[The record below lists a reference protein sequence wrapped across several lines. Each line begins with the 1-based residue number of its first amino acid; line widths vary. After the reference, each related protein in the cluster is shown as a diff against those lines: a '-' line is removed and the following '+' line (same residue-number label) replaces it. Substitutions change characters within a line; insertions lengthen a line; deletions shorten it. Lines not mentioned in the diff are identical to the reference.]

1 MTIALANTIHIIFR
15 AYTYL
20 IFARVIL
27 SWIRVDPYHPVWGPI
42 LRFVF
47 QATEPIMQPVRRLLP
62 SMGGLDF
69 TPIVVLIGLDL
80 IRGVIIQLLV
90 GLA

>member
-1 MTIALANTIHIIFR
+1 MIVALASTIDIIFR
-15 AYTYL
+15 AYTIL
-20 IFARVIL
+20 IFARVIF

-47 QATEPIMQPVRRLLP
+47 QSTEPIMQPIRNILP

-69 TPIVVLIGLDL
+69 TPIIVLIGMDFVRQ
-80 IRGVIIQLLV
+80 IVVSLV
-90 GLA
+90 LGLA

>member
-1 MTIALANTIHIIFR
+1 MIIALANAVHIIFR

-20 IFARVIL
+20 ILARVIL

-47 QATEPIMQPVRRLLP
+47 QATEPIMQPVRRMLP
-62 SMGGLDF
+62 SMGGLDLS
-69 TPIVVLIGLDL
+69 PIIVLLGLDL
-80 IRGVIIQLLV
+80 IRGLIVQVLQ
-90 GLA
+90 GMA

>member
-1 MTIALANTIHIIFR
+1 MIIALANAVHIIFR

-20 IFARVIL
+20 ILARVIL

-47 QATEPIMQPVRRLLP
+47 QATEPIMQPVRRMLP
-62 SMGGLDF
+62 SMGGLDLS
-69 TPIVVLIGLDL
+69 PIIVLLGLDL
-80 IRGVIIQLLV
+80 IRGLIVQVLL
-90 GLA
+90 GMA

>member
-1 MTIALANTIHIIFR
+1 MIIALANAINILFQVYTI
-15 AYTYL
+15 L
-20 IFARVIL
+20 IFARVIF
-27 SWIRVDPYHPVWGPI
+27 SWIRVDPYHPTWGPI
-42 LRFVF
+42 LRFIF
-47 QATEPIMQPVRRLLP
+47 QATEPIMEPVRRIMP

-80 IRGVIIQLLV
+80 LRRVLINILI

>member
-1 MTIALANTIHIIFR
+1 MIIALANAINIIFR
-15 AYTYL
+15 AYTIL

-27 SWIRVDPYHPVWGPI
+27 SWIRVDPYHPTWGPI
-42 LRFVF
+42 LRFIY
-47 QATEPIMQPVRRLLP
+47 QATEPIMQPVRNIIP

-69 TPIVVLIGLDL
+69 TPIIVLIGLDL
-80 IRGVIIQLLV
+80 LRGVIINILV

>member
-1 MTIALANTIHIIFR
+1 MIIALANAIHILFR

-20 IFARVIL
+20 VFARVIF
-27 SWIRVDPYHPVWGPI
+27 SWIRVDPYHPFWGPI

-47 QATEPIMQPVRRLLP
+47 QATEPIMEPVRRILP

-80 IRGVIIQLLV
+80 LRGVIINILV

>member
-1 MTIALANTIHIIFR
+1 MIIALANAINIIFR
-15 AYTYL
+15 AYTIL
-20 IFARVIL
+20 VFARVIF
-27 SWIRVDPYHPVWGPI
+27 SWIRVDPYHPFWGPI

-47 QATEPIMQPVRRLLP
+47 QATEPIMEPVRRILP

-69 TPIVVLIGLDL
+69 APIIVLIGLDVIRVLLLQIL
-80 IRGVIIQLLV
+80 I